1 MNTFKRQAITKG
13 DLMKALEAVPRDVFG
28 RKPKMKRTRKIKI
41 AQRMAANVARKQLAE
56 AAEARP
62 TQIIEQAAAEMQATL
77 DNQAL
82 ALVQAQAKS
91 VKSAA
96 DYADSTD
103 PIAALFDGIRFHVAI
118 HRGILISRV
127 RNYVNMEI
135 GRFRENAT
143 SEHSRLRHKH
153 RTQVRFLVEALELE
167 QQRHRQDTADFSE
180 REPAEMGEA
189 LNAKRF

>member
-77 DNQAL
+77 DR
-82 ALVQAQAKS
+82 KS
-91 VKSAA
+91 V
-96 DYADSTD
+96 
-103 PIAALFDGIRFHVAI
+103 V
-118 HRGILISRV
+118 
-127 RNYVNMEI
+127 
-135 GRFRENAT
+135 
-143 SEHSRLRHKH
+143 
-153 RTQVRFLVEALELE
+153 
-167 QQRHRQDTADFSE
+167 
-180 REPAEMGEA
+180 
-189 LNAKRF
+189 

>member
-1 MNTFKRQAITKG
+1 M
-13 DLMKALEAVPRDVFG
+13 MKTLNLG
-28 RKPKMKRTRKIKI
+28 Q
-41 AQRMAANVARKQLAE
+41 AQRVMRQEQRKQKE
-56 AAEARP
+56 IDDARARVQSGCG
-62 TQIIEQAAAEMQATL
+62 TVVADT
-77 DNQAL
+77 DNEVAC
-82 ALVQAQAKS
+82 S
-91 VKSAA
+91 
-96 DYADSTD
+96 D
-103 PIAALFDGIRFHVAI
+103 PIVALFDGIRFHVAI

-135 GRFRENAT
+135 GRFRENTT

>member
-1 MNTFKRQAITKG
+1 
-13 DLMKALEAVPRDVFG
+13 
-28 RKPKMKRTRKIKI
+28 MKRKENESLI
-41 AQRMAANVARKQLAE
+41 AGAVKTARDY
-56 AAEARP
+56 
-62 TQIIEQAAAEMQATL
+62 QATGEI
-77 DNQAL
+77 A
-82 ALVQAQAKS
+82 
-91 VKSAA
+91 
-96 DYADSTD
+96 TD
-103 PIAALFDGIRFHVAI
+103 PIAALFDGIRFHVAL
-118 HRGILISRV
+118 HRGILISRI

-167 QQRHRQDTADFSE
+167 QQRHRQDIADFSE